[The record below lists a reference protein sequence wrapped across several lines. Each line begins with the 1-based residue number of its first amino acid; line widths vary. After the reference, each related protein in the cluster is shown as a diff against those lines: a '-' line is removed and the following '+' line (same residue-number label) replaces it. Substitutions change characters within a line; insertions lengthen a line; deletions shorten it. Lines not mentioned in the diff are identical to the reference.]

1 MELKD
6 YLYIV
11 GILVTL
17 LIGILNFR
25 ILQSNKKNS
34 MREYIFRQQI
44 EVISKLFIQLNILNS
59 IIDKLCNNDLK
70 KSDIDFIEEIEKVE
84 TIVYENE
91 FILTN
96 EILVKLTNVLDEA
109 TQFYNSSL
117 SDNRIE
123 INEFYKR
130 YYKRYYKGYDIFLN
144 EARLSFGIEYLTKE
158 NQRLHKTT
166 VKINND

>member
-70 KSDIDFIEEIEKVE
+70 NSDIDFIEEIEKVE

-96 EILVKLTNVLDEA
+96 EILVKLTNVLDKA

-123 INEFYKR
+123 INEF
-130 YYKRYYKGYDIFLN
+130 YKRYYKGYDIFLN